1 MRSTVEELQVMTN
14 DDSESDAASEDE
26 EKSVASSK
34 FSYFSINS
42 SVSERTAR
50 KKKQTKFSNY
60 VVCVQSS
67 LKWKAALFRG
77 RSRRAKEIVKMTQF

>member
-1 MRSTVEELQVMTN
+1 MRKTVDQCEVITN
-14 DDSESDAASEDE
+14 DDSDDGSASEDE

-42 SVSERTAR
+42 SVSERTAK

-77 RSRRAKEIVKMTQF
+77 RNRRAKEIIKMKLT